1 MLTREFGSVISS
13 GYERGEA
20 VALNALC
27 PIDVTGIESI

>member
-1 MLTREFGSVISS
+1 MLIRVFGSVISS

-27 PIDVTGIESI
+27 PMAVTGFDSI